1 MQLQNSKQ
9 SGSLAGGILLVAG
22 CCIGAGMLG
31 LPVLSALGGF
41 IPSVFMFFISWVFML
56 STGLLLLEVNLWFKD
71 EVSLISMADRTL
83 GFTGK
88 LIAWSGFLFLFYA
101 LMVAYI
107 AGTGELIADFSQQWR
122 GIEMPSWM
130 GSLLTCLFFGVM
142 VYLGTKA
149 VDWLNRIFM
158 VGLIAAYTL
167 LVYFGSR
174 YVHLDY
180 LKHQEWS
187 ATFLVVPAMI
197 ISFGFHNM
205 VPTLTS
211 YLKGDAKRLRWTII
225 IGSVIPL
232 FIYIIWEAIILG
244 LVPVEGE
251 GGFRQAL
258 QQGDMATKT
267 LRNAIG
273 LSWIVEIA
281 NYFAFFAIVTSFL
294 GVALSFVDFLADGL
308 KIKKDPQGK
317 GLLCFLVI
325 ALPLAFALIY
335 PKIFL
340 LALSYAGSFGAIS
353 LFGILPAAMVWVGRY
368 HKKIQALRLLPGG
381 KVPLVII
388 FIGAIAVIG
397 LQIYHDILTRMSS

>member
-1 MQLQNSKQ
+1 
-9 SGSLAGGILLVAG
+9 
-22 CCIGAGMLG
+22 
-31 LPVLSALGGF
+31 
-41 IPSVFMFFISWVFML
+41 
-56 STGLLLLEVNLWFKD
+56 
-71 EVSLISMADRTL
+71 
-83 GFTGK
+83 
-88 LIAWSGFLFLFYA
+88 
-101 LMVAYI
+101 
-107 AGTGELIADFSQQWR
+107 
-122 GIEMPSWM
+122 
-130 GSLLTCLFFGVM
+130 
-142 VYLGTKA
+142 
-149 VDWLNRIFM
+149 
-158 VGLIAAYTL
+158 
-167 LVYFGSR
+167 
-174 YVHLDY
+174 
-180 LKHQEWS
+180 
-187 ATFLVVPAMI
+187 LVVPAMI